1 MSCTIITF
9 VLLITFALAHSS
21 AKIELNNDKQVYLR
35 LYSKYAQ
42 LFHPTVSK
50 LDLSEGALKDN
61 IHLEFFFNN
70 DEYAY
75 INEETLTILYTNVT
89 HRSIIFH
96 ESPNFEKV
104 GSRFIY
110 RHDLAD
116 PEGVEIELVNVEDR
130 LFREVRRPERTF
142 YLTSFD
148 NIQYLSK
155 KSILP
160 YYEISFIC
168 DNSARRGSDLPLPLL
183 SYVDE
188 SFSWKPRYV
197 IEAYPSE
204 SREEAFM
211 YSYADIRNNGNHAI
225 TVAGAEF
232 VADNVKLI
240 RETDE
245 SRAGSENATEIIIDE
260 DFTGA
265 YVYHAAFKAPFSLR
279 PRSIKSVQFLNP
291 SVTIESHRFDSNE
304 FQPVNVTGYLLYA
317 YNITAHD
324 QIIPSGDVSFY
335 SEGRFLGQA
344 RLPDIEAD
352 DNHFVTFGYDSDFPY
367 TRTVSSSQ
375 ANTSNTTIDDY
386 HVEYTFHRTAS
397 DVGTVVHY
405 VEVLQSLGEFELRT
419 NNTKDA
425 CEDQLIYVE
434 DLILHQFFRI
444 PRSTNHC
451 TVRFDLL
458 VQKKQ

>member
-9 VLLITFALAHSS
+9 VLVITFALAYSS
-21 AKIELNNDKQVYLR
+21 AKIELNDDKHVYLR
-35 LYSKYAQ
+35 LYPKYAQ

-50 LDLSEGALKDN
+50 LDLSEGALKDDA
-61 IHLEFFFNN
+61 HLAFFFNN

-75 INEETLTILYTNVT
+75 INEETLTVLYTNVT

-110 RHDLAD
+110 RRDLAD
-116 PEGVEIELVNVEDR
+116 SEGVEIELVNVEDR
-130 LFREVRRPERTF
+130 LFREVRRPDRTF

-155 KSILP
+155 KPILP

-168 DNSARRGSDLPLPLL
+168 DNSARRDSDLPLPLL

-197 IEAYPSE
+197 IEAYSSE
-204 SREEAFM
+204 SREESLM
-211 YSYADIRNNGNHAI
+211 HSYADIHNNGNHAI
-225 TVAGAEF
+225 IVAGSEF
-232 VADNVKLI
+232 VADSVKLI
-240 RETDE
+240 RQIDE
-245 SRAGSENATEIIIDE
+245 PRGSSEDAVEITIDE
-260 DFTGA
+260 DFTGS
-265 YVYHAAFKAPFSLR
+265 YVYYAASKAPFSLR
-279 PRSIKSVQFLNP
+279 PRSTKSVQFLNP
-291 SVTIESHRFDSNE
+291 SVTIEPHRFYLNE
-304 FQPVNVTGYLLYA
+304 FQPVNITGYLLYA

-324 QIIPSGDVSFY
+324 QIIPSGDALFY

-352 DNHFVTFGYDSDFPY
+352 DNHFVTFGYDSSFPY

-375 ANTSNTTIDDY
+375 VDTSNKTIDY

-397 DVGTVVHY
+397 DTNTVVHY

-419 NNTKDA
+419 NSTKDA
-425 CEDQLIYVE
+425 CEDQMIYVQ
-434 DLILHQFFRI
+434 DLALHQFFKI

-451 TVRFDLL
+451 TVRFDLV